1 MYGAFPESEGGSD
14 QLFLVASPAE
24 GWPSVGFSI
33 SSIKAQKSLDMRS
46 LYEQYH
52 YRIAE
57 ETGCTFDVEYFN
69 FICVDMQ
76 KHRLIRSSKSGEVI
90 SFGGE
95 IQKRGI
101 LQDAFWELWWDS
113 RKISLLTR
121 FWIAL
126 CQQLSLFLETKTSII
141 CDSSYWWWHGRN
153 PICERP
159 GTWYRVHA

>member
-1 MYGAFPESEGGSD
+1 
-14 QLFLVASPAE
+14 
-24 GWPSVGFSI
+24 
-33 SSIKAQKSLDMRS
+33 
-46 LYEQYH
+46 
-52 YRIAE
+52 
-57 ETGCTFDVEYFN
+57 
-69 FICVDMQ
+69 MQ
-76 KHRLIRSSKSGEVI
+76 KHHLIRCSKSSEVI

-159 GTWYRVHA
+159 GTWYRVHAERVFRGISAWKIYLYYAIPISKGYCEASTERWNSRCACCLWKRICVEIILWKIVIGVKNEHGIWSSCTA